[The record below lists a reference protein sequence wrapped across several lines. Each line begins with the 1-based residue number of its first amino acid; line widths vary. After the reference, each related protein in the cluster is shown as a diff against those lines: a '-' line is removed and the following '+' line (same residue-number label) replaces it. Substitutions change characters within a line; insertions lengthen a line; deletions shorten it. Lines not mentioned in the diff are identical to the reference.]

1 MVEHDTAIAENSTQI
16 KNEKDGQL
24 DIQHVE
30 SSNLDYD
37 AQRLHDLGYKQEFK
51 REISLLVQT
60 GFSMATMGVLP
71 NWMVGF
77 GGSMV
82 AGGPSSL
89 FWGWIVVVPFVL
101 CIAFSMAEVISAYP
115 LAGGV
120 YSWSFLLSNKKWSP
134 FMAWITGYVY
144 CIGLVTANITLAWSS
159 VDFIYGIANVLNVAQ
174 ITSKGAYVGL
184 YCGIFVFA
192 TCCNWFG
199 MKFSSIMNKF
209 IVFWTLIGTL
219 IIVCCV
225 PAMAPTH
232 RSAKWVFLE
241 FLNKTGYDNKGM
253 AFLLGLL
260 QSGWTLD
267 KYSRNLHG
275 GTKRA
280 DVTAP
285 RGIIICILSAVVQGF
300 ALILI
305 TLFSIQDVEAI
316 IESSMPIATFFT
328 QTTNDKLCVFFLVI
342 MLVAQLSSLCNSM
355 LATVHIFWALS
366 RDGCFPYSK
375 VWYKLNPK
383 TNVPTNALILQ
394 LAISI
399 ILIMPSFGSEVYW
412 QAIMSAAVISINVS
426 YGLPLLCR
434 LIWVRRDMPKGPFSL
449 GKLSI
454 PLNIIS
460 CIWVGF
466 FGVILCIP
474 SVSPVTPETMN
485 WASVMICGIM
495 GFSVIFW
502 FVSGRKSYKGPIET
516 ADE

>member
-1 MVEHDTAIAENSTQI
+1 
-16 KNEKDGQL
+16 
-24 DIQHVE
+24 
-30 SSNLDYD
+30 
-37 AQRLHDLGYKQEFK
+37 
-51 REISLLVQT
+51 
-60 GFSMATMGVLP
+60 MATMGVLP

-77 GGSMV
+77 GASMV

-120 YSWSFLLSNKKWSP
+120 YSWSFLLSNKKWGP

-159 VDFIYGIANVLNVAQ
+159 VDFIYGIANVLNFAQ

-184 YCGIFVFA
+184 YCGIFVLA
-192 TCCNWFG
+192 TFCNWFG

-267 KYSRNLHG
+267 KYLPKS
-275 GTKRA
+275 TKKHKRLTFLFCFYW
-280 DVTAP
+280 VMNVVLKLSKEP
-285 RGIIICILSAVVQGF
+285 KELMLQLLVVRIIICIFSAIVQGF

-305 TLFSIQDVEAI
+305 TLFSIQDVDAI

-342 MLVAQLSSLCNSM
+342 MLVAQFSSLCNSM
-355 LATVHIFWALS
+355 LATIHIFWALS

-375 VWYKLNPK
+375 TWYKLNPK
-383 TNVPTNALILQ
+383 TNVPTNALLLQ
-394 LAISI
+394 LVISI
-399 ILIMPSFGSEVYW
+399 ILIMPSFGSDVYW

-454 PLNIIS
+454 PLNVIS
-460 CIWVGF
+460 CVWVGF

-495 GFSVIFW
+495 GFSCIFW
-502 FVSGRKSYKGPIET
+502 LVSGRKSYKGPIET
-516 ADE
+516 TADE

>member
-1 MVEHDTAIAENSTQI
+1 
-16 KNEKDGQL
+16 
-24 DIQHVE
+24 
-30 SSNLDYD
+30 
-37 AQRLHDLGYKQEFK
+37 
-51 REISLLVQT
+51 
-60 GFSMATMGVLP
+60 
-71 NWMVGF
+71 
-77 GGSMV
+77 
-82 AGGPSSL
+82 
-89 FWGWIVVVPFVL
+89 
-101 CIAFSMAEVISAYP
+101 
-115 LAGGV
+115 
-120 YSWSFLLSNKKWSP
+120 
-134 FMAWITGYVY
+134 MAWISGYIY
-144 CIGLVTANITLAWSS
+144 CIGLVTANMTLAWSS
-159 VDFIYGIANVLNVAQ
+159 VDFIFGIANVLNVAQ
-174 ITSKGAYVGL
+174 ITSQGAYVGL
-184 YCGIFVFA
+184 YCGIFVLA
-192 TCCNWFG
+192 TFCNWFG

-209 IVFWTLIGTL
+209 IIFWVGIGTL

-267 KYSRNLHG
+267 NMKSNVSFLFLLGYECG
-275 GTKRA
+275 AQIVEGTKRA

-305 TLFSIQDVEAI
+305 TLFSIQDVDAI
-316 IESSMPIATFFT
+316 IESSMPVATFFT

-342 MLVAQLSSLCNSM
+342 LLVAQFASLCNSM
-355 LATVHIFWALS
+355 LATIHIFWALS

-375 VWYKLNPK
+375 VWYKLHPK
-383 TNVPTNALILQ
+383 TNVPTNALLLQ
-394 LAISI
+394 LVISI

-434 LIWVRRDMPKGPFSL
+434 LIWVRGDMPKGPFSL
-449 GKLSI
+449 GKLGI

-474 SVSPVTPETMN
+474 SVSPVTPVTMN

-516 ADE
+516 TDE